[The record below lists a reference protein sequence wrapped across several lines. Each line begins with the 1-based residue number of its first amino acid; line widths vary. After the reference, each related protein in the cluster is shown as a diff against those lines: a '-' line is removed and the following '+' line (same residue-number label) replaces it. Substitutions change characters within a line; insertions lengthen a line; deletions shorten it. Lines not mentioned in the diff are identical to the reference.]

1 METTAS
7 YIATTT
13 HKSSI
18 STKRF
23 IELYCKRNE
32 NFYYSDLES
41 ALLAAGYS
49 IPAYIRST
57 ILAFCKAEKNDKMH
71 FCHKDFLMD
80 YPEVEWNC
88 YTKKVK
94 KRSVL
99 NWMKLGNML
108 KERLYPYREWWTS
121 NGLDLEKS
129 VKKFIDFLKRSSNKN
144 LSFCIPGHL
153 YRYLQDETNELDEMT
168 FEHLLTTIY
177 EGLLTDIDYSNR
189 GFKQHKTSFLQ
200 WVQEVCDELIPVL
213 STFPARLSGIDKL
226 MWQLYKDRNINAH
239 GGYVERVSFE
249 TESPII
255 DMVILYV
262 HTVAKYA
269 A

>member
-1 METTAS
+1 MTTLS
-7 YIATTT
+7 TYSTSKT

-18 STKRF
+18 STRRR
-23 IELYCKRNE
+23 IELFSKRKKK
-32 NFYYSDLES
+32 FYFSELEDS
-41 ALLAAGYS
+41 LIADGYT
-49 IPAYIRST
+49 IPAYIRTT
-57 ILAFCKAEKNDKMH
+57 ILEFCKADKNDKYH

-88 YTKKVK
+88 YTKKSK
-94 KRSVL
+94 KRSEF
-99 NWMKLGNML
+99 NWIKLGNML
-108 KERLYPYREWWTS
+108 KERLCSHRKWWTS

-129 VKKFIDFLKRSSNKN
+129 VKKFIDFLKSSSNKN

-153 YRYLQDETNELDEMT
+153 YRYLQNETNELDEMT

-177 EGLLTDIDYSNR
+177 EGLLSDIDYSNR
-189 GFKQHKTSFLQ
+189 GIKQHKASFKE
-200 WVQEVCDELIPVL
+200 WCNEVCDELIPVL
-213 STFPARLSGIDKL
+213 STFPAMLSGINKI
-226 MWQLYKDRNINAH
+226 MSQLYRDRNINAH

-255 DMVILYV
+255 DMVILYIY
-262 HTVAKYA
+262 TVAKYA